1 MFVELLDDTEYAK
14 EVECRNNSRVLIYS
28 DVPVFA

>member
-1 MFVELLDDTEYAK
+1 MLDDTEYAK
-14 EVECRNNSRVLIYS
+14 EVECGNNSRVLIES